1 MTPFGARLRALRAE
15 RGLTLHAMADALGV
29 SPAYLS
35 ALEHG
40 RRGRPTHALVV
51 AICAQLNIIWDD
63 ADELIRLARLSH
75 PRVTVDTAGLSP
87 KATELANLLAERIR
101 KLPETTVDGML
112 DLLRSTAPAVPP
124 PPRRRRRTRTT
135 PTAPPPPVGPLAAP

>member
-1 MTPFGARLRALRAE
+1 MTPFGVRLRQLRAE
-15 RGLTLHAMADALGV
+15 RGISLKAMAAALGL
-29 SPAYLS
+29 SAAYLS

-87 KATELANLLAERIR
+87 EATELANLLAERIR
-101 KLPETTVDGML
+101 KLPPATVERML
-112 DLLRSTAPAVPP
+112 ELLKSEAA
-124 PPRRRRRTRTT
+124 PRRRRRRSV
-135 PTAPPPPVGPLAAP
+135 TAS